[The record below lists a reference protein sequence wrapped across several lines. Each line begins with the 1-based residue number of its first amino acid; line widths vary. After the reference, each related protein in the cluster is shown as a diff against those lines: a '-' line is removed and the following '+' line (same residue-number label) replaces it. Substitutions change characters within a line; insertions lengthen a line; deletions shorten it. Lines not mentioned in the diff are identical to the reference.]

1 MLSLWMLGSPN
12 VRPCKKADE
21 IAVAVDAREP
31 YRIWL
36 RFADGTEGEVDLRRW
51 ASLGVF
57 RAWSDPDLF
66 RSVTVRPYGAVAW
79 GGGRRR
85 HGDLPAQHLHG
96 PHRQNHRRDVPEALE
111 TALCVTVPRA

>member
-1 MLSLWMLGSPN
+1 MSMDG
-12 VRPCKKADE
+12 VR
-21 IAVAVDAREP
+21 AVAVEAREP

-79 GGGRRR
+79 GE
-85 HGDLPAQHLHG
+85 GDGMEICQRSLYMDLTG
-96 PHRQNHRRDVPEALE
+96 K
-111 TALCVTVPRA
+111 TAEEMYPKPWKPLSA